1 MQIRIRGVLIF
12 VATGGL
18 VACGGALEPGS
29 APAGAAAM
37 RRALECQNCPSP
49 HRIEQQDDP
58 SGCGVGETC
67 NPPGAGETQISCT
80 DGNTSHD
87 GNTCD
92 GVVAATPN

>member
-1 MQIRIRGVLIF
+1 MQIRIRGLLIF

-18 VACGGALEPGS
+18 VACGGALEPRS

-37 RRALECQNCPSP
+37 RVLECQNCPSP

-80 DGNTSHD
+80 DGSTSHD

-92 GVVAATPN
+92 AVVAATPN